1 MSVFIKKS
9 KLRVKNE
16 DGTSYTGVMNAVAEE
31 STEELIKQ
39 IEAKGEEVVA
49 KGKKTLESI
58 PEDYT
63 VLKETVG
70 ELKEDKVDNSDI
82 IYNLSAML
90 EPFIQKQE
98 ITGTWDENYTGYI
111 DKLNGNAV
119 SYDQMRMISLQVKEH
134 EIYDI
139 KSRVG
144 YRMTLWSIHDSSGN
158 IIKLWKNSDISLPF
172 DYYEDIGVA
181 IPKSGVELR
190 VYAYV

>member
-63 VLKETVG
+63 VLEETVG

-90 EPFIQKQE
+90 EPFIQK
-98 ITGTWDENYTGYI
+98 
-111 DKLNGNAV
+111 L
-119 SYDQMRMISLQVKEH
+119 
-134 EIYDI
+134 
-139 KSRVG
+139 
-144 YRMTLWSIHDSSGN
+144 
-158 IIKLWKNSDISLPF
+158 
-172 DYYEDIGVA
+172 
-181 IPKSGVELR
+181 
-190 VYAYV
+190 

>member
-63 VLKETVG
+63 VLE
-70 ELKEDKVDNSDI
+70 EI
-82 IYNLSAML
+82 ILIS
-90 EPFIQKQE
+90 
-98 ITGTWDENYTGYI
+98 YI
-111 DKLNGNAV
+111 ICLQCLNP
-119 SYDQMRMISLQVKEH
+119 LF
-134 EIYDI
+134 
-139 KSRVG
+139 
-144 YRMTLWSIHDSSGN
+144 
-158 IIKLWKNSDISLPF
+158 KN
-172 DYYEDIGVA
+172 
-181 IPKSGVELR
+181 R
-190 VYAYV
+190 R

>member
-63 VLKETVG
+63 VLEETVG

-111 DKLNGNAV
+111 DTV
-119 SYDQMRMISLQVKEH
+119 SYTHL
-134 EIYDI
+134 
-139 KSRVG
+139 
-144 YRMTLWSIHDSSGN
+144 TLPTICS
-158 IIKLWKNSDISLPF
+158 
-172 DYYEDIGVA
+172 V
-181 IPKSGVELR
+181 
-190 VYAYV
+190 